1 MSFERAAALES
12 EDRRRLRKST
22 LASGPTV
29 QLRVAKRPT
38 QDRVQRILELAFS
51 LLGETEA
58 LGRDKAFTEAS
69 LQLKSLDLGE
79 GIDFYKEVERFETG
93 LIKLALDHT
102 HGCQAKAA
110 RLLGIKP
117 TTLNSKI
124 KLLGIEY

>member
-1 MSFERAAALES
+1 MSFERAAAIEP

-22 LASGPTV
+22 LAPGPTV
-29 QLRVAKRPT
+29 QLRVAKRSAP
-38 QDRVQRILELAFS
+38 DRVKRIIELAYT

-69 LQLKSLDLGE
+69 LQLKSLDIVE

-102 HGCQAKAA
+102 RGCQAKAA

-124 KLLGIEY
+124 KLLGIQY